1 MSFLKREHWLPTVVT
16 NDLLV
21 LLFIK
26 YIEIPKQLRT
36 DEKVFTNID
45 PLECI
50 LCKVRIYL
58 VRFDVGLK
66 DHEL

>member
-16 NDLLV
+16 NNLLV
-21 LLFIK
+21 LLFIR

-50 LCKVRIYL
+50 LYV
-58 VRFDVGLK
+58 LK
-66 DHEL
+66 NGYYFAK